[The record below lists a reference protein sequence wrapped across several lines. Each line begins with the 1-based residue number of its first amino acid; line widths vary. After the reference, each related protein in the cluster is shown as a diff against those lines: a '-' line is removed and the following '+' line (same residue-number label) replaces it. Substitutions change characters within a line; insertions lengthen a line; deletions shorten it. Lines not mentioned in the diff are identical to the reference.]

1 MTSAVT
7 TCDTLGL
14 RSTIVSFAWV
24 FDLVEPDLSRR
35 RAALNR
41 HRELL
46 AAANAA
52 QRRVNAIWAQTGS
65 VAPRQPPFA
74 AAIEQARAVVRAN
87 RDATLFGRLP
97 DPRYAVLFLQW
108 EARYP
113 DEWREASRW
122 TWSHWGTKE
131 GLLRWFASTGVPE
144 QVRADVAELVLG
156 AVQRPYWC
164 KDWWYAA
171 LVRHV
176 ADPEFLDRVRRIDDA
191 RAEFLLHV
199 AANPGQPL
207 TRNSFRLHRLLR

>member
-24 FDLVEPDLSRR
+24 FDLVEPDSSRR

-87 RDATLFGRLP
+87 RRELESELASLKVQLSLP
-97 DPRYAVLFLQW
+97 DG
-108 EARYP
+108 
-113 DEWREASRW
+113 S
-122 TWSHWGTKE
+122 G
-131 GLLRWFASTGVPE
+131 
-144 QVRADVAELVLG
+144 
-156 AVQRPYWC
+156 
-164 KDWWYAA
+164 
-171 LVRHV
+171 
-176 ADPEFLDRVRRIDDA
+176 
-191 RAEFLLHV
+191 
-199 AANPGQPL
+199 
-207 TRNSFRLHRLLR
+207 